1 MTTILRADR
10 MLTPDGEVQSAEL
23 EIDERGRIAYAG
35 PARAESVVTH
45 DLAGH
50 ALMPGLVNGHTH
62 RAMTLRRAVS
72 DDEGFMPWLAAV
84 QAVCLLY
91 RSRCV

>member
-10 MLTPDGEVQSAEL
+10 MLTPDGEVQNAEL

-50 ALMPGLVNGHTH
+50 APA
-62 RAMTLRRAVS
+62 R
-72 DDEGFMPWLAAV
+72 
-84 QAVCLLY
+84 QACPA
-91 RSRCV
+91 RSRWPP